1 MFRLDFLSC
10 ILTILSTILI
20 GKRQWRGW
28 VLAAFNSVV
37 VCIIGFRTSQ
47 WGLIPAN
54 IFCIGLY
61 GMNLRTWRRGTAEE
75 QQLTAE

>member
-1 MFRLDFLSC
+1 VLRLDVLSC
-10 ILTILSTILI
+10 VLTILSTILI
-20 GKRQWRGW
+20 GKRQWKGW

-37 VCIIGFRTSQ
+37 VCVIGFRTAQ

-61 GMNLRTWRRGTAEE
+61 GINLRTWRKGTAEG
-75 QQLTAE
+75 

>member
-1 MFRLDFLSC
+1 MFRLDVLSC

-20 GKRQWRGW
+20 GKRQWEGW

-37 VCIIGFRTSQ
+37 VCIIGFKTAQ

-61 GMNLRTWRRGTAEE
+61 GVNLRTWRKGMSEE
-75 QQLTAE
+75 QQLTTD